1 MECTIWTTTVQ
12 GFALYRLGWKMALL
26 FIFYHKI
33 QIRITLLWCVDLQ
46 LTWQEIPIERNDA
59 GTRCRTRIG
68 VSAYHESTYHTRRPQ
83 GGMQIN
89 PISLI
94 PLLTPNQANILITS
108 SHRACLADFG
118 LSTSGESRIL
128 KHSSGSHTRITGT
141 VRWQAPEL
149 LISESDDFESPNRNT
164 CACDIYSFGCV
175 CYEVSCFIASLARNT
190 GPDLSQ
196 VFSGQV
202 PLHEVSEWIVP
213 VVVNQG
219 RRPLR
224 PSHDICLRRGLDNDM
239 WNLME
244 ACWQMEPSNRP
255 TAGEVVARIC
265 TKPSLPT
272 DTRPDSNWDN
282 MFVSQLRSNLT
293 HHPFCFP
300 PDEVVVPS
308 TGMNV
313 RFWLA

>member
-1 MECTIWTTTVQ
+1 MENGTIVHFLAQNPDQDRVTLVLDVAQ
-12 GFALYRLGWKMALL
+12 GLEYLHTMNPHIIHG
-26 FIFYHKI
+26 
-33 QIRITLLWCVDLQ
+33 DLK
-46 LTWQEIPIERNDA
+46 
-59 GTRCRTRIG
+59 G
-68 VSAYHESTYHTRRPQ
+68 
-83 GGMQIN
+83 
-89 PISLI
+89 
-94 PLLTPNQANILITS
+94 ANILITS

-175 CYEVSCFIASLARNT
+175 CYEV
-190 GPDLSQ
+190 
-196 VFSGQV
+196 FSGQV

-244 ACWQMEPSNRP
+244 ACWQMEPSSRP

-265 TKPSLPT
+265 AKPSLPT

-293 HHPFCFP
+293 HHPFCFL
-300 PDEVVVPS
+300 PDDVVVPS

-313 RFWLA
+313 